1 MIKKLLC
8 IVLTLIMLLSV
19 VACNNTPGTP
29 DDSSNETEKEAE
41 SGKVAEEKY
50 DGVFKVGYSRVDITP
65 QMLPISRKNGQST
78 IKSVSDPIYAT
89 CIAFYDGET
98 TALVFTVD
106 LCNVSE
112 DHCNAIRIRIKS
124 ATRVPEK
131 NVIIHATHNHSSPTL
146 GNPNNEAAVQKWTSA
161 TQLNMVKAAEEAIAD
176 LTDATILAGTGK
188 TTGMAFVRRYLLEDG
203 TYSGVNSP
211 AASSA
216 KAVKHVSEADDTVGV
231 IRFVREGK
239 KDVVAVNWQCHLASA
254 VEMMPAA
261 LTADRNFY
269 IRGDIEK
276 ADDDALVAYFAG
288 ASGNIGGSNT
298 PIPSLKKYR
307 SYQDSSQALAKV
319 ILDVLNS
326 GKMESLEAGPI
337 KIDNK
342 TYKAEMWKD
351 SEERV
356 AQANEVLALTNGSKE
371 QTALLK
377 KYGWQSTYG
386 PKAVVSRNKSS
397 ATTISVPMAGL
408 SFGDLAFIAAPYEM
422 FDNNGVQIKEGSP
435 FKTTFILTNA
445 GGALAYVASIEAYT
459 TYGGYE
465 VENTE
470 FAPGEG
476 EKMVAEYIDML
487 KRLKTK

>member
-1 MIKKLLC
+1 
-8 IVLTLIMLLSV
+8 
-19 VACNNTPGTP
+19 
-29 DDSSNETEKEAE
+29 
-41 SGKVAEEKY
+41 
-50 DGVFKVGYSRVDITP
+50 
-65 QMLPISRKNGQST
+65 
-78 IKSVSDPIYAT
+78 
-89 CIAFYDGET
+89 
-98 TALVFTVD
+98 
-106 LCNVSE
+106 
-112 DHCNAIRIRIKS
+112 
-124 ATRVPEK
+124 
-131 NVIIHATHNHSSPTL
+131 
-146 GNPNNEAAVQKWTSA
+146 
-161 TQLNMVKAAEEAIAD
+161 
-176 LTDATILAGTGK
+176 
-188 TTGMAFVRRYLLEDG
+188 
-203 TYSGVNSP
+203 
-211 AASSA
+211 
-216 KAVKHVSEADDTVGV
+216 
-231 IRFVREGK
+231 
-239 KDVVAVNWQCHLASA
+239 
-254 VEMMPAA
+254 
-261 LTADRNFY
+261 
-269 IRGDIEK
+269 
-276 ADDDALVAYFAG
+276 
-288 ASGNIGGSNT
+288 
-298 PIPSLKKYR
+298 
-307 SYQDSSQALAKV
+307 
-319 ILDVLNS
+319 
-326 GKMESLEAGPI
+326 MESLEAGPI